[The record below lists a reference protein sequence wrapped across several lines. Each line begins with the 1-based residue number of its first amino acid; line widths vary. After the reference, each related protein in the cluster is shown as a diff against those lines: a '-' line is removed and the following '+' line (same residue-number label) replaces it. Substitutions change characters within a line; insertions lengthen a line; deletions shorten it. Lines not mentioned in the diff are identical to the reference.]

1 MNNIYLKTFRTITRT
16 FLVFYFILSLCNV
29 PVLAQSLRPGL
40 QKELK
45 LFDAGEGGS
54 GAISIRAAAGT
65 ASYALSFPAVAPA
78 IANLL
83 TISSIDGSNATLGW
97 ASIGDMAW
105 RLGGN
110 NITDTATQ
118 FLGTTNNQFLK
129 VRTNNKLRM
138 YIGNDNTNQAMFYST
153 LIAAGGFFEGSDMR
167 QKNVLRRD
175 GDVAYFTWKDGRDNL
190 SHIGYIAQ
198 EVQKTHPDQ
207 VITDYQGNLSVNYT
221 ELLVEKIRMLEKRI
235 EELEKKKRRKK

>member
-1 MNNIYLKTFRTITRT
+1 MPLLF
-16 FLVFYFILSLCNV
+16 FCLFIFLCNV
-29 PVLAQSLRPGL
+29 SVFAQSLRPGL

-45 LFDAGEGGS
+45 LFDPAEGGS
-54 GAISIRAAAGT
+54 GAISFRAATGS

-97 ASIGDMAW
+97 TSIGDMAW

-118 FLGTTNNQFLK
+118 FLGTTNNQFLN
-129 VRTNNKLRM
+129 VRTNNKLRL
-138 YIGNDNTNQAMFYST
+138 YIGNDVVPQARFFST
-153 LIAAGGFFEGSDMR
+153 VIADGYAEFSDMR

-175 GDVAYFTWKDGRDNL
+175 GDVAYFTWKDGRDNRN
-190 SHIGYIAQ
+190 HIGYIAQ

-207 VITDYQGNLSVNYT
+207 VVTDYQGNLSVNYT